1 MKSTKKK
8 QSNSDKL
15 NSLASV
21 FKKTV
26 AAERQKAIDQIH
38 DARHEVLNSELPPV
52 PEVPVAV
59 PLPVKPEALHPQL
72 TPEPVAPASVVITPQ
87 VASQVASDEGEGREV
102 SPTRLSA
109 YFLPI
114 DISKLEQVRLYLVQN
129 GVNLS
134 ITDGQLMRLAVRKL
148 VLSEDLVGLY
158 RQIHAE
164 DGRKHRYKKAK

>member
-38 DARHEVLNSELPPV
+38 DARHEGLSDELSSALV
-52 PEVPVAV
+52 PEAV
-59 PLPVKPEALHPQL
+59 PASIKQEALHIKPSPDVIAL
-72 TPEPVAPASVVITPQ
+72 SPVVAIPPIASHVAPE
-87 VASQVASDEGEGREV
+87 EGEGREV

-114 DISKLEQVRLYLVQN
+114 DITKLEQMRLHLVQN

-134 ITDGQLMRLAVRKL
+134 ITDGQLMRLAVRRL